1 MPLAGPPAAAGVR
14 RGPRRGGR
22 AGVEG
27 AAAAPDLD
35 DARLGVPAVADPLA
49 ALAAAAPAAGAAAL
63 ARPAEARAL

>member
-1 MPLAGPPAAAGVR
+1 VDG
-14 RGPRRGGR
+14 
-22 AGVEG
+22 
-27 AAAAPDLD
+27 AAAPDLD